1 MERIWLEHYPK
12 GVPADIIDQAAAYT
26 SLADLFEQSCRQ
38 YAHNT
43 AYISMGASMSYTQT
57 YEKAQAFA
65 AWLQSQ
71 GVGKGDR
78 VALMMP
84 NLLQYPVCLFGTLMA
99 GAVVVNT
106 NPLYTAHEL
115 HHQLEDSGA
124 TTVVVAEN
132 FAGTLQQALPET
144 AVKRII
150 VTSLGEMLGFPKG
163 LITDLVVRHVKKLV
177 PAWKI
182 PGALRLHQVLAAG
195 ARRTYQR
202 PTLTHDDLAALQYT
216 GGTTGVAKGA
226 MLSHGNLIANVCQA
240 HGWIKPFCQG
250 ERECIVTALPL
261 YHIFALTANCL
272 TFMKLGASNLLIVNP
287 RDIPGFVKELGTVKF
302 TALTGVNTLFN
313 ALLNNA
319 DFAKLDFSSL
329 HTTLGGGMAVQE
341 AIAARWLKITGK
353 PIAQAYGLTETSP
366 AVTINPLD
374 KVDFN
379 GSIGLPVP
387 STDVA
392 VRTDNREMA
401 IGESGEICVKGPQV
415 TAGYWNRPEETAKVF
430 DADGWLMTGDIG
442 YMNDKGYVFLLDRKK
457 DMILVSGFNVYP
469 NEVEA
474 AAIEH
479 PGILEAAAIGV
490 PNGPSGEVVKLY
502 VIRKDPTLTEA
513 DVIAHCRTLLTG
525 YKVPKFVEFRDDL
538 PRSNVGKILRKELR
552 KQETAGNPT
561 DRPA

>member
-1 MERIWLEHYPK
+1 MEPIWLKHYPE
-12 GVPADIIDQAAAYT
+12 GVPADITDQADAYA
-26 SLADLFEQSCRQ
+26 SLVDMFEESCRK
-38 YAHNT
+38 YGNNT
-43 AYISMGASMSYTQT
+43 AYISMGVSLSYAQT
-57 YEKAQAFA
+57 HQKAQAFA

-71 GVGKGDR
+71 GVGQGDR

-106 NPLYTAHEL
+106 NPLYTPHEL
-115 HHQLEDSGA
+115 HHQLTDSGA

-132 FAGTLQQALPET
+132 FAHTLQEAMPGTDVQR
-144 AVKRII
+144 VV
-150 VTSLGEMLGFPKG
+150 VTSLGEMLGFPKA
-163 LITDLVVRHVKKLV
+163 LLTDLVVRYVKKLV
-177 PAWKI
+177 PDWTIANTVR
-182 PGALRLHQVLAAG
+182 LRDALAAG
-195 ARRTYQR
+195 ARANYQR
-202 PTLTHDDLAALQYT
+202 PTLTAKDLAALQYT

-226 MLSHGNLIANVCQA
+226 MLSHGNLVANVCQA
-240 HGWIKPFCQG
+240 HSWVKPFCQG

-287 RDIPGFVKELGTVKF
+287 RDIPGFIKELGTVKF

-313 ALLNNA
+313 ALLNNPQ
-319 DFAKLDFSSL
+319 FARLDFSHL
-329 HTTLGGGMAVQE
+329 NLTLGGGMAVQE
-341 AIAARWLKITGK
+341 AIAQRWLKLTGK

-379 GSIGLPVP
+379 GSIGLPVS
-387 STDVA
+387 STLVA
-392 VRTDNREMA
+392 VRTDNRDMA

-415 TAGYWNRPEETAKVF
+415 TSGYWNRPEETAKVF
-430 DADGWLMTGDIG
+430 DADGWLLTGDIG
-442 YMNDKGYVFLLDRKK
+442 YMDNKGYVFLLDRKK

-479 PGILEAAAIGV
+479 PGILEAAAVGV
-490 PNGPSGEVVKLY
+490 PNGASGEVVKLY
-502 VIRKDPTLTEA
+502 VIRKDPSLTEA
-513 DVIAHCRTLLTG
+513 DVIAHCRKLLTG
-525 YKVPKFVEFRDDL
+525 YKVPKFVEFREDL

-552 KQETAGNPT
+552 NEASKK
-561 DRPA
+561 